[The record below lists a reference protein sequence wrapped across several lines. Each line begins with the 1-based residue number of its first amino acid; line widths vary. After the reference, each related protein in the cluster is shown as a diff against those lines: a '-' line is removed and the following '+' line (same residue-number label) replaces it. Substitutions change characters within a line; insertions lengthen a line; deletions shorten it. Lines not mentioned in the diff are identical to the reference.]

1 MNMKLFLRFVS
12 ALVSVSLLVG
22 CTSPTPTSAPQSVLE
37 NTPSPIPSPTE
48 TIEPTMTAE
57 PSATAEPANSPAPSS
72 NVETGQHAFFS
83 EKAQRNYLLFLPANY
98 GKDPQKQ
105 WPLILSLHGSGTR
118 GKDIDNLKYE
128 ALPQIL
134 EFTPDFP
141 FVVLSPQLTDADNE
155 DFWVHEKV
163 MDSVFTLLDEI
174 QSTYPVDPKRVY
186 LTGVSIGGNGTWA
199 YGLKYPKRFAALVPV
214 MGFFGDTSGFFVPDN
229 ICDLK
234 DVPIWAFHG
243 AQDPIVPLDAE
254 QSIVDALKACGG
266 NVQFT
271 VYPDGDHD
279 ISGRVY
285 NNNLELFEWLSSQS
299 LK

>member
-1 MNMKLFLRFVS
+1 MKIFFRL
-12 ALVSVSLLVG
+12 LLVLLVVNLLAG
-22 CTSPTPTSAPQSVLE
+22 CASPTVTAVPQVIVE
-37 NTPSPIPSPTE
+37 NSSSPV
-48 TIEPTMTAE
+48 
-57 PSATAEPANSPAPSS
+57 PSATVGPTKTPEPTATVEMTKIPDITS
-72 NVETGQHAFFS
+72 NVETGQQAFFS
-83 EKAQRNYLLFLPANY
+83 EEARRNYLLFLPAEY
-98 GKDPQKQ
+98 GKDPQQQ
-105 WPLILSLHGSGTR
+105 WPLILFLHGSGTR
-118 GKDIDNLKYE
+118 GKNIDLLKYE

-141 FVVLSPQLTDADNE
+141 FIVLSPQLTDEDGE
-155 DFWVHEKV
+155 DFWTREKV
-163 MDSVFTLLDEI
+163 TESVFTLLDKI
-174 QSTYPVDPKRVY
+174 QSAYAVDPKRVY

-199 YGLKYPKRFAALVPV
+199 YGLQNPGRFAALVPV

-229 ICDLK
+229 ICELK

-254 QSIVDALKACGG
+254 QGIVDALKACGG

-271 VYPDGDHD
+271 IYLDGDHD

-285 NNNLELFEWLSSQS
+285 NNNPELLEWLLSQS

>member
-1 MNMKLFLRFVS
+1 MKIFLRIMITVLF
-12 ALVSVSLLVG
+12 VSLLVG
-22 CTSPTPTSAPQSVLE
+22 CASPAPTPILPVAVE
-37 NTPSPIPSPTE
+37 NTPSAVPSPTPEPTLMPEPTATVETINSPIPSS
-48 TIEPTMTAE
+48 TI
-57 PSATAEPANSPAPSS
+57 
-72 NVETGQHAFFS
+72 ETGQHAFFS

-105 WPLILSLHGSGTR
+105 WSLILSLHGSGTR
-118 GKDIDNLKYE
+118 GKNVDLLKYE
-128 ALPQIL
+128 ALPQTL

-141 FVVLSPQLTDADNE
+141 FIVLSPQLTDENGE
-155 DFWVHEKV
+155 DYWTREKV
-163 MDSVFTLLDEI
+163 TESVFILLDEI
-174 QSTYPVDPKRVY
+174 QSTYAVDPKRVY
-186 LTGVSIGGNGTWA
+186 LTGVSIGGNGAWA
-199 YGLKYPKRFAALVPV
+199 YGLQNPGRFAALVPV

-234 DVPIWAFHG
+234 DVPVWAFHG
-243 AQDPIVPLDAE
+243 AQDPIVPLSAE
-254 QSIVDALKACGG
+254 EDIVNALKACGS

-285 NNNLELFEWLSSQS
+285 NNNPELLKWLLSQS